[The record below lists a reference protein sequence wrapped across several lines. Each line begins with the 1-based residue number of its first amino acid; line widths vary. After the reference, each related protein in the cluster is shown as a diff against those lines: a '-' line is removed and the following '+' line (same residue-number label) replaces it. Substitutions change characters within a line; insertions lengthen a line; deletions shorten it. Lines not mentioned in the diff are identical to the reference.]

1 MPIVPIVKTMPPM
14 SLDRIGALRV
24 NCEALY
30 LTLIKQVGTE
40 DVEIE
45 VQPGITRDGNWIPY
59 GSIRVPREPI
69 ILANL
74 FSDRYLECKVLVRYT
89 YGLSGM
95 DPNERLTRLE
105 FVWQTLT
112 IWDRLYEST
121 RVNSYR
127 ADNET
132 MTHILAAMEVLKST
146 YSFQELMQPGLDME
160 TFRAMF
166 AAEKE
171 NSDGT
176 IA

>member
-24 NCEALY
+24 NCEHLY
-30 LTLIKQVGTE
+30 IALIKQVGTQ
-40 DVEIE
+40 DVDIE
-45 VQPGITRDGNWIPY
+45 VQPGITRNGEWIPY

-89 YGLSGM
+89 YGLSGL
-95 DPNERLTRLE
+95 DPNEKLTRLE
-105 FVWQTLT
+105 FVMQTLD
-112 IWDRLYEST
+112 IWDRLYTGAQRQSFKAQ
-121 RVNSYR
+121 S
-127 ADNET
+127 ET
-132 MTHILAAMEVLKST
+132 ETQMTAAMEILKST
-146 YSFQELMQPGLDME
+146 YSFQELMQPGLDMD
-160 TFRAMF
+160 TFKAMF
-166 AAEKE
+166 EADKE